1 MKYLGTQALNDLIKF
16 IYRGKKSKRPVHT
29 SHTKGTVH
37 VCKNKVDF
45 GVNFFDSKF
54 ADVIPPFS

>member
-16 IYRGKKSKRPVHT
+16 SYRGKKSKRPVNT

-45 GVNFFDSKF
+45 GVILNFFR
-54 ADVIPPFS
+54 